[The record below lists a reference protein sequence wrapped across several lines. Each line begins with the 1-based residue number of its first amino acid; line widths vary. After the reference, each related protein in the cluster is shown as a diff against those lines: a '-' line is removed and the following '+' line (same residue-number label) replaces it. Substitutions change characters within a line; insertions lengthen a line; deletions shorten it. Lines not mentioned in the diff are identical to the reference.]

1 MNVTSTIVWVTQIL
15 AQHSTSTIVIGY
27 DTIPIRHNINAMPMH
42 YSIPPTLNLLPSRP
56 LLPLLLL
63 LLAYEVVMAAMV
75 QKHKNEPVL
84 ALLNLEREA
93 QRRAVQRHQLHYEKS
108 LSMAIKAKLNISLFD
123 LDRLRHLLSFD
134 YTATS
139 YYSGEH
145 TPVQLGDDI
154 PVGVE
159 EAALTVKQNQLEAA
173 KIWGKHATTGMIRK
187 AAEKRKFTISEDQV
201 KE

>member
-1 MNVTSTIVWVTQIL
+1 
-15 AQHSTSTIVIGY
+15 
-27 DTIPIRHNINAMPMH
+27 MH

-123 LDRLRHLLSFD
+123 LGRLRHLLSFD

-173 KIWGKHATTGMIRK
+173 KIWGKHATTCMIRK
-187 AAEKRKFTISEDQV
+187 AAENRKFTISEDQV